1 MLLNK
6 FQSWLSYSL
15 TNPIDWNTDTIKVSL
30 HRAAYTPNVANQQF
44 FANVTNEVSGT
55 NYTAGGKILTGITVQ
70 NANGLA
76 SVFASNP
83 VWAASGSGFADARY
97 AVLYK
102 DTGTPATSPL
112 VGYMDFVSDK
122 GNDVGDL
129 EINWAPA
136 GVFTQATD
144 DFAFANLAYSQ
155 ANASYSLANTA
166 NTAANLAYGQAN
178 AAYLLANTANITG
191 NLAYAQANAAY
202 ALANSANNLAAS
214 KVASV
219 GGGTLITIDNGVPT
233 APVVNVNVAA
243 AFSWTGEHSFRGIF
257 GANAAVNNMTALKT
271 GILGANASPAILFHE
286 ASSPANA
293 KFTLAYVDTA
303 TGVFNIANLFDNGAY
318 ANNILSVTRVNT
330 AINVMSYG
338 SGTAQHTFVGTP
350 NGRTILIS
358 GTNNMGLGLYNSTG
372 GTNAKYWQMYSSTTV
387 WRMGFVDDGL
397 SAVNDILA
405 ANRTGYAVTNIFYGN
420 ATNNPGHTFYA
431 SAANQINVQGPSGQ
445 YVNLEMVA
453 NGGTAGSTGFVFG
466 QASDGAGV
474 IYNRSNAP
482 AKIATNGT
490 YRFIISAAGA
500 IQFVTGYGLGD
511 IRSDS
516 SGNLTANAH
525 FGDFG
530 LQENHGTYTSFEA
543 SGFTM
548 PYGCSFVQNTTN
560 GPGISGATQYYH
572 QRMGLGKEYCNQYAM
587 DWAIPRTPSGGSPY
601 MSVRFAEGGT
611 WTAWSKIYAGFA
623 DTSTYS
629 QHWWSTSH
637 YGTYYLDNNWDGTY
651 WNITSSHGAPTRV
664 GYADYCNN
672 ASGHWTSAA
681 TDVGYGGNYGQ
692 VEVRNNGGSGD
703 SALAE
708 VSFHC
713 QSAYGINLHLRND
726 GYFGLGGW
734 SSAAWRW
741 YSSPGGDMVAAG
753 NVTAYSDARL
763 KTNIRT
769 INNALDQVARLRGV
783 YFDWNNNPA
792 NANKSSKNS
801 LGLIAQ
807 EIQQVFPELVTTGV
821 DGDTLTVAYAPLVGV
836 LVEAIKDLKAKVEQL
851 EARQ

>member
-178 AAYLLANTANITG
+178 AAY
-191 NLAYAQANAAY
+191 

-338 SGTAQHTFVGTP
+338 
-350 NGRTILIS
+350 
-358 GTNNMGLGLYNSTG
+358 
-372 GTNAKYWQMYSSTTV
+372 
-387 WRMGFVDDGL
+387 
-397 SAVNDILA
+397 
-405 ANRTGYAVTNIFYGN
+405 
-420 ATNNPGHTFYA
+420 
-431 SAANQINVQGPSGQ
+431 
-445 YVNLEMVA
+445 
-453 NGGTAGSTGFVFG
+453 
-466 QASDGAGV
+466 
-474 IYNRSNAP
+474 
-482 AKIATNGT
+482 
-490 YRFIISAAGA
+490 
-500 IQFVTGYGLGD
+500 
-511 IRSDS
+511 
-516 SGNLTANAH
+516 
-525 FGDFG
+525 
-530 LQENHGTYTSFEA
+530 
-543 SGFTM
+543 
-548 PYGCSFVQNTTN
+548 
-560 GPGISGATQYYH
+560 
-572 QRMGLGKEYCNQYAM
+572 
-587 DWAIPRTPSGGSPY
+587 
-601 MSVRFAEGGT
+601 
-611 WTAWSKIYAGFA
+611 
-623 DTSTYS
+623 
-629 QHWWSTSH
+629 
-637 YGTYYLDNNWDGTY
+637 
-651 WNITSSHGAPTRV
+651 
-664 GYADYCNN
+664 
-672 ASGHWTSAA
+672 
-681 TDVGYGGNYGQ
+681 
-692 VEVRNNGGSGD
+692 
-703 SALAE
+703 
-708 VSFHC
+708 
-713 QSAYGINLHLRND
+713 
-726 GYFGLGGW
+726 
-734 SSAAWRW
+734 
-741 YSSPGGDMVAAG
+741 
-753 NVTAYSDARL
+753 
-763 KTNIRT
+763 
-769 INNALDQVARLRGV
+769 
-783 YFDWNNNPA
+783 
-792 NANKSSKNS
+792 
-801 LGLIAQ
+801 
-807 EIQQVFPELVTTGV
+807 
-821 DGDTLTVAYAPLVGV
+821 
-836 LVEAIKDLKAKVEQL
+836 
-851 EARQ
+851 